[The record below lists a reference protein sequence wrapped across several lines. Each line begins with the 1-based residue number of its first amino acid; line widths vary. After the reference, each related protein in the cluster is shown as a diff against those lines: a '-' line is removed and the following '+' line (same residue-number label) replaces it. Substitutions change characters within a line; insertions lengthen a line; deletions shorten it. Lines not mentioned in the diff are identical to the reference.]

1 MGPDMRMIKGLVI
14 GLTAVL
20 GTTIITA
27 CGSSSA
33 EDEAQNRT
41 VIVDQSVKSANRKIV
56 EVDGVTASFYYST
69 ATASGPMGTNR
80 PVVHVELEPI
90 TPGGVKNFRAK
101 VEVRHDGNPVDTYYS
116 FDNKGASK
124 NEKITNDFEYKMS
137 FGLLPQVTGPR
148 HDGSSD
154 DFASKTGTDFE
165 FTIADIEIADTPFAP
180 TELVRRAL
188 PTFADTPEDQFN
200 KLAYDRRWP
209 VSKNFTPPANSGSTT
224 DPVRL
229 PATAM
234 ISFIR
239 QVNERADSKTAVTSP
254 TQVFEDWMKTWN
266 ADMLAKGIE
275 VFGDDKIKETYRRV
289 LAGDIERWFP
299 SSTYIVGTGPGQI
312 PPGTYQTTAP
322 DRLFK
327 DGYWER
333 TSVSGDIIDN
343 NFVSSAQQVTVT
355 IGANDGQFT
364 ASRLGTWKPVG

>member
-1 MGPDMRMIKGLVI
+1 MRMIKGLVI
-14 GLTAVL
+14 GLAAVL

-33 EDEAQNRT
+33 EDDAQNRT
-41 VIVDQSVKSANRKIV
+41 VVVDQSVKLDNRKTV

-69 ATASGPMGTNR
+69 APASGPMGTSR
-80 PVVHVELEPI
+80 PVVHVELDPV

-101 VEVRHDGNPVDTYYS
+101 VQVRQDGNAVDTYYP
-116 FDNKGASK
+116 FGDKGSSK
-124 NEKITNDFEYKMS
+124 NERIANDFEYNLS
-137 FGLLPQVTGPR
+137 FGLLPKASGPR

-154 DFASKTGTDFE
+154 DLASKTGKDFE
-165 FTIADIEIADTPFAP
+165 FTIADIEIADSPFTP

-209 VSKNFTPPANSGSTT
+209 VSKMFSPSTTSGSTT

-234 ISFIR
+234 ISFVR
-239 QVNERADSKTAVTSP
+239 QVNERADSKTAPTSP
-254 TQVFEDWMKTWN
+254 TQLFEDWMKSWN

-275 VFGDDKIKETYRRV
+275 MFGDDKIKETYRWV
-289 LAGDIERWFP
+289 LDGDIERWFP
-299 SSTYIVGTGPGQI
+299 SSTYIVGSGPGQI